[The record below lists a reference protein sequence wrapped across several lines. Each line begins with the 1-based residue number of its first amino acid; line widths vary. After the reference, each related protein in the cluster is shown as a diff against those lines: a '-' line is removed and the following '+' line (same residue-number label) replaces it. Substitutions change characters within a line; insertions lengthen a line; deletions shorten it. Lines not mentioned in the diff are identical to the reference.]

1 MSKGR
6 VNGFALPF
14 RVGRFIP
21 MGCHT
26 MNNLTSK
33 DIQETIG
40 HTATLRPEW
49 LRIPDTIRYS
59 GIGRSSLYTLIG
71 DGKIRSVSIRKRGA
85 VKGIRL
91 ISVDSIDSYLNSL
104 SEAQCDNSRAN
115 SGESTND

>member
-1 MSKGR
+1 
-6 VNGFALPF
+6 
-14 RVGRFIP
+14 
-21 MGCHT
+21 

-40 HTATLRPEW
+40 HTAILRPEW